1 MCRRWQAAS
10 SRRNIPADLRDGVI
24 LRAFAPRKTME
35 SAPTNQHYVP
45 QFLLRRFA
53 SSVSGK
59 QIFVFDK
66 ANERSFSDSV
76 KRVASARAFYDCE
89 VQGQP
94 HSIDPLLTKMES
106 AASNFIKKIIDA
118 RSIHVLSDTG
128 RKMIALFAAVQLLRT
143 DAQRKQLKGMIDNM
157 SSALLRMGADPNKV
171 QGFEFLDE
179 GQTRTHSILSLR
191 EIAAELMPHFLD
203 KCWVLYSTT
212 KDNPFY
218 ISDNP
223 IAMFNSNQDPL
234 RGTLGLRVPGI
245 EVHMPLS
252 STLSLGF
259 LCPTLEREIRGSYD
273 LASALGHPVPLNVQE
288 LVDAFGGGKPFP
300 LDDEN
305 IKHLNSLQVF
315 YAERFVFTSRDNF
328 DLVREML
335 RSTPKLKS
343 GPRYG

>member
-1 MCRRWQAAS
+1 
-10 SRRNIPADLRDGVI
+10 
-24 LRAFAPRKTME
+24 ME
-35 SAPTNQHYVP
+35 SAATNQHYVP
-45 QFLLRRFA
+45 QFVLRGFA
-53 SSVSGK
+53 SSASGE

-76 KRVASARAFYDCE
+76 RRVAAAGAFYDCE
-89 VQGQP
+89 TDGQP

-106 AASNFIKKIIDA
+106 AASDSIKKVIDG
-118 RSIHVLSDTG
+118 RSLRVLSEMG
-128 RKMIALFAAVQLLRT
+128 RKIIALFAAVQMLRT
-143 DAQRKQLKGMIDNM
+143 EAQRKQLKSMIDSVYNV
-157 SSALLRMGADPNKV
+157 LLRMGADPNNV

-179 GQTRTHSILSLR
+179 EQTRTHSILSLR
-191 EIAAELMPHFLD
+191 EIAAALMPHFLD

-223 IAMFNSNQDPL
+223 IVMFNSNQDLL

-273 LASALGHPVPLNVQE
+273 LASALGHPVPLHVHQ
-288 LVDAFGGGKPFP
+288 LVDAFGGSKPFP
-300 LDDEN
+300 LDQEN
-305 IKHLNSLQVF
+305 LKHLNSLQVF
-315 YAERFVFTSRDNF
+315 YAERFVFASRDNF

-335 RSTPKLKS
+335 RSTPKLKC